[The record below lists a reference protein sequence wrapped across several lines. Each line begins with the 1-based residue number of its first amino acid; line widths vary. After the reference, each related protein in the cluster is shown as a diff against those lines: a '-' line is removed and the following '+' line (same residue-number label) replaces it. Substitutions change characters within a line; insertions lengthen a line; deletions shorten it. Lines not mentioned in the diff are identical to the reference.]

1 MDLLHRIPK
10 ISAERAASI
19 ACFAFVI
26 VGAFLPWAKISAFSS
41 IRISESGLEGDGYV
55 TLALAVAGAVVLM
68 LPFRP
73 MLPAVCAALALGIG
87 AFDAFDIW
95 RTETT
100 VNGADAS
107 RFVSR
112 EVSVGLYLTIAG
124 AAVALLGSL
133 RILKQSRGVR
143 PGLSRRAR

>member
-1 MDLLHRIPK
+1 MDLLHRTSK
-10 ISAERAASI
+10 ISAERGAAI
-19 ACFAFVI
+19 AGFAFVI

-41 IRISESGLEGDGYV
+41 IRISESGLEGDGVV
-55 TLALAVAGAVVLM
+55 TLALAAAGAVVLM
-68 LPFRP
+68 LPIRP
-73 MLPAVCAALALGIG
+73 VLPAVCAGLALGIG
-87 AFDAFDIW
+87 AFDAYDIW

-112 EVSVGLYLTIAG
+112 EISVGLYLTIMG

-133 RILKQSRGVR
+133 RILKESSGVR
-143 PGLSRRAR
+143 PRLS